1 MTKKEARQ
9 WAKAQIAALSP
20 EARRAASEK
29 ICARLRDHLH
39 AVRPAHL
46 GIFASLPDEPDLAPL
61 LAHGVE
67 QGISISCPR
76 VEGDSLVFHR
86 ILTWKDCAPGSY
98 QIAEPLAHAPVSD
111 PTTFDLLLVPGR
123 AFDRHGRRLGRGK
136 GHYDRVLASLTPH
149 THTLG
154 IFFACQELP
163 ELPTENH
170 DIPLQAI
177 LHENGLIAPNI
188 PRNG

>member
-20 EARRAASEK
+20 EARREASSR
-29 ICARLRDHLH
+29 ICARLQDHLH
-39 AVRPAHL
+39 ATRPAHL

-61 LAHGVE
+61 LAHWVE

-98 QIAEPLAHAPVSD
+98 QIAEPLAEAPRSD
-111 PTTFDLLLVPGR
+111 PATFDLLLVPGR
-123 AFDRHGRRLGRGK
+123 AFDRHGHRLGRGK
-136 GHYDRVLASLTPH
+136 GHYDRLLERLPAS

-177 LHENGLIAPNI
+177 LNENGLVVPS
-188 PRNG
+188 